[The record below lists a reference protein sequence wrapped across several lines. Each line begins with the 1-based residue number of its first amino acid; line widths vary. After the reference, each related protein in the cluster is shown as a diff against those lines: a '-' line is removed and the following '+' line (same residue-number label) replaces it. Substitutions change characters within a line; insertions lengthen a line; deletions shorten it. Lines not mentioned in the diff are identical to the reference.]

1 MRRNHLRELL
11 KAGKPTIGTH
21 IQSSWPTMIEL
32 IGHSG
37 QFDYVEFLAEYAP
50 YDLYSLENMGRAIDL
65 FPNFSGM
72 IKLEQEPRKYWAAK
86 ATQFG
91 FQAVLFADVR
101 TVEDAKEC
109 VQAIRAE
116 TPSTGGLHGVAMTR
130 EVGVVLEGASPAF
143 VQSLEDA
150 VVALMIE
157 KKPAVD
163 NIEAILSVPGI
174 DMVQFGPS
182 DFSLSAGLAGQREN
196 PAIREAQEFVIAT
209 ALKKGIAPRVEIREP
224 AQAEPWM
231 KLGVKHFCMGWD
243 VSVWFQYCKTQG
255 SALREL
261 LYSGGSGGAGT
272 SDGRTQPY

>member
-1 MRRNHLRELL
+1 
-11 KAGKPTIGTH
+11 
-21 IQSSWPTMIEL
+21 
-32 IGHSG
+32 
-37 QFDYVEFLAEYAP
+37 VEFLAEYAP

-261 LYSGGSGGAGT
+261 LYSSGSGGAGT

>member
-1 MRRNHLRELL
+1 
-11 KAGKPTIGTH
+11 
-21 IQSSWPTMIEL
+21 
-32 IGHSG
+32 
-37 QFDYVEFLAEYAP
+37 
-50 YDLYSLENMGRAIDL
+50 
-65 FPNFSGM
+65 
-72 IKLEQEPRKYWAAK
+72 
-86 ATQFG
+86 
-91 FQAVLFADVR
+91 
-101 TVEDAKEC
+101 
-109 VQAIRAE
+109 
-116 TPSTGGLHGVAMTR
+116 
-130 EVGVVLEGASPAF
+130 
-143 VQSLEDA
+143 LEDA

-182 DFSLSAGLAGQREN
+182 DFSLSAGLAGQRES

-261 LYSGGSGGAGT
+261 LYSSGSGGAGT